1 MIMLMATF
9 GQAVL
14 GLCER
19 ARQTVLAEG
28 PSWVA
33 N

>member
-1 MIMLMATF
+1 MLMATF

-14 GLCER
+14 GLCEVI
-19 ARQTVLAEG
+19 RQTVLAEG
-28 PSWVA
+28 RQGVA